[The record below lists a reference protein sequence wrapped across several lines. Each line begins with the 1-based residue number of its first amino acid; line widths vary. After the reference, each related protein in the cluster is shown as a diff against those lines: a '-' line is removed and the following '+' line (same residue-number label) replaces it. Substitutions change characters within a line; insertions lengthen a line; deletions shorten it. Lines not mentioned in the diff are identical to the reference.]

1 MIECLFLG
9 DSIAVGAHSTRPE
22 CDSYAQVGINSRDFN
37 RKYKIDFAAK
47 IVVISLGSNDY
58 KNIKTINE
66 LINLRNR
73 VTADKVYWILPA
85 NNLEIQQT
93 VENVAEMF
101 EDWTLRIPYLSN
113 DGVHPTTKGYKRIGE
128 ITDDK
133 IF

>member
-9 DSIAVGAHSTRPE
+9 DSIAVGTHLTRTE
-22 CDSYAQVGINSRDFN
+22 CGVYAQVGINSRDFN

-47 IVVISLGSNDY
+47 TVIISLGSNDHEH
-58 KNIKTINE
+58 IKTIDE

-73 VTADKVYWILPA
+73 VQADKVYWILPA
-85 NNLEIQQT
+85 NNLDIQQI

-101 EDWTLRIPYLSN
+101 QDWTIRIPYLSK
-113 DGVHPTTKGYKRIGE
+113 DGVHPTAKGYKRIGE

-133 IF
+133 VF